1 MLGGVGGGERGRIKV
16 GCTPVFMYAPSDDP
30 KLGVRYR
37 QTPGQSHV
45 CYNTPASWL
54 ACLHVY
60 LELRLRAN
68 HPRMTLASRAY
79 FL

>member
-45 CYNTPASWL
+45 CYNTPAVGWPAGMFTWNL
-54 ACLHVY
+54 D
-60 LELRLRAN
+60 
-68 HPRMTLASRAY
+68 
-79 FL
+79 